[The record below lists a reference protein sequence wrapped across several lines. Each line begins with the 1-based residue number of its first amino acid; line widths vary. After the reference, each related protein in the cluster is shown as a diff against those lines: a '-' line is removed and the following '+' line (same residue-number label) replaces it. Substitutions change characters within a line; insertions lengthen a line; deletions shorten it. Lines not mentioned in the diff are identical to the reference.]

1 MGTSASSMGPG
12 AGVSLD
18 PEWLDDIKLPN
29 QDNEQPDCQNDDDSE
44 NDNQS
49 DEKEPDDDEKLV
61 IAPKFRFADEE
72 WVNTFIL
79 GVKTL

>member
-44 NDNQS
+44 NLMKKNRMMMKNLLLHPNSVLQV
-49 DEKEPDDDEKLV
+49 L
-61 IAPKFRFADEE
+61 DEE